1 MHPAAMRPA
10 SAIFEQIVKKP
21 WHSVVEFHDADCTPI
36 LQPGSRSV
44 GCFGRSSPQIGLSS
58 APHCCREEVL
68 ATLGA
73 VSDFSF
79 SWGLMDR
86 YTSALQAQA
95 RSFTFHKLSH

>member
-1 MHPAAMRPA
+1 MTHAGMCTWHLMHQT
-10 SAIFEQIVKKP
+10 EQL
-21 WHSVVEFHDADCTPI
+21 CY
-36 LQPGSRSV
+36 
-44 GCFGRSSPQIGLSS
+44 
-58 APHCCREEVL
+58 REEVL

-95 RSFTFHKLSH
+95 RVLRHEGRSGLTRQPRQ

>member
-1 MHPAAMRPA
+1 MPALRPGA
-10 SAIFEQIVKKP
+10 QFVKYRNTL
-21 WHSVVEFHDADCTPI
+21 FLRLTCTVHH
-36 LQPGSRSV
+36 G
-44 GCFGRSSPQIGLSS
+44 
-58 APHCCREEVL
+58 REEVL

-95 RSFTFHKLSH
+95 RNLSLSQT